1 MYALVDA
8 NAMYVSCE
16 RSFNPQLIGKPV
28 VVLSNNDGCVVAR
41 SDEAKAL
48 GIKMGVP
55 FFQLEELRQTHDLR
69 VFSSNYT
76 LYGDMSARLMS
87 IMNHFVEDVEVY
99 SIDEAFLQ
107 VDGYE
112 GIYPSYR
119 GLGET
124 IRSTVAQWLRIP
136 TCVGFGPTKTLAK
149 LANRIAK
156 QNPHLNGVCVLDTPE
171 AISEALATF
180 PVGDLWGV
188 GRRYASKLRQEGI
201 TTAAHLRD
209 ANDDW
214 INQVMTVNGLRL
226 VHELRGFPCRMLEV
240 NPPPKKAIC
249 AAPSFGRLVPD
260 LPTMTEALTTH
271 LARACEKL
279 RKQDSLCGTITVFLH
294 TNRFRRTPGNGQLA
308 RQYYNSRTVQLPHPT
323 CSTTELIRYAETA
336 LNSIYKFGYN
346 YQKVGIIMSNLV
358 PVDHRQKGV
367 FVEGPDERLI
377 RLAGVMDKL
386 NHRHGRDRVRLASQ
400 GSDPDWG
407 HRQEYLSP
415 CYTTRWKDI
424 LKAK

>member
-1 MYALVDA
+1 MFALVDA

-16 RSFNPQLIGKPV
+16 RSFNPALNGKPV
-28 VVLSNNDGCVVAR
+28 VVLSNNDGCVIAR
-41 SDEAKAL
+41 SDEAKQL
-48 GIKMGVP
+48 GVKMGVP
-55 FFQLEELRQTHDLR
+55 FFELKELIGKHDLN

-87 IMNHFVEDVEVY
+87 TLNRFVDDVEIY

-112 GIYPSYR
+112 GLYPSYQ
-119 GLGET
+119 GLGES

-136 TCVGFGPTKTLAK
+136 TCIGFGPTKTLAK
-149 LANRIAK
+149 LANRVAK
-156 QNPHLNGVCVLDTPE
+156 QRPELNGVLVLDTPE
-171 AISEALATF
+171 AIDEALATF
-180 PVGDLWGV
+180 PVAELWGV
-188 GRRYASKLRQEGI
+188 GRRYASKLKQQGI

-209 ANDDW
+209 ANDEW
-214 INQVMTVNGLRL
+214 INQLMTVNGLRL
-226 VHELRGFPCRMLEV
+226 VHELRGFPCRMLSI

-260 LPTMTEALTTH
+260 LPTITRALTTH
-271 LARACEKL
+271 LARAGEKL
-279 RKQDSLCGTITVFLH
+279 RKQESLCGTITVFVH
-294 TNRFRRTPGNGQLA
+294 TNRFRRTPGNFEPA
-308 RQYYNSRTVQLPHPT
+308 KQYYNSRTIELPHPT
-323 CSTTELIRYAETA
+323 SSTTELIRYGETA
-336 LNSIYKFGYN
+336 LRSIFQFGYN

-358 PVDHRQKGV
+358 PADYRQKGV

-377 RLAGVMDKL
+377 KLAGVLDKL

-400 GSDPDWG
+400 GFDPDWG
-407 HRQEYLSP
+407 HRQEHLSP

-424 LKAK
+424 LTVT